1 VVMNKEDLQYLKKVY
16 ENNFEIGS
24 GEKKIDEETY
34 EVDKAYDSSGIVFL
48 SEWFFDEKV
57 HQYTEIGEDFFNF
70 SFEIPTQYYFPDS
83 YQMLNKDIEN
93 FHSESE
99 GYHEDGQEIFIT
111 EGSTP
116 MISSLVI
123 LAKSLGFKRIHS
135 VSPLYF
141 NIFKVAEL
149 IDMPISPVNLT
160 LTHDN
165 SEINLPDKKS
175 FLIITDPIWSI
186 GRHQSDEV
194 FEKLAEWQKSTK
206 SLIFVDGS
214 FSYTDWYSSEKKE
227 PERVLDP
234 SLTFRLICPTKTLGL
249 NGLRF
254 SYLICPSKYKK
265 ELSRTTCSTIGS
277 SSYFSHK
284 CRPAMFAKMITEEIN
299 PIGAFSRDRF
309 LELKEL
315 FEKNKIEYIDP
326 SCGFFMFAN
335 LEQFFGKN
343 GLLDKYMW
351 IPNSGLDIFDE
362 RYTGYVKLNLIMRE
376 KSFLTLKKDLS

>member
-1 VVMNKEDLQYLKKVY
+1 MNKEDLQYLKEVY
-16 ENNFEIGS
+16 ENNFEVGS
-24 GEKKIDEETY
+24 GDKKIDEETY
-34 EVDKAYDSSGIVFL
+34 EVDKAYDSSGIIFL

-57 HQYTEIGEDFFNF
+57 HQYTGIDKDFFNVP
-70 SFEIPTQYYFPDS
+70 FEIPTQYYFPDS
-83 YQMLNKDIEN
+83 YQKLNKDIEN
-93 FHSESE
+93 FHRESE
-99 GYHEDGQEIFIT
+99 GYYEDGEEIFIT

-116 MISSLVI
+116 MIASLLI
-123 LAKSLGFKRIHS
+123 FAKSLGFDRIYS

-149 IDMPISPVNLT
+149 IDMPISPINST

-165 SEINLPDKKS
+165 ADINLSDKKS
-175 FLIITDPIWSI
+175 FLIITNPIWSI
-186 GRHQSDEV
+186 GRHQSEDV

-214 FSYTDWYSSEKKE
+214 FSYTDWYSREKKE
-227 PERVLDP
+227 PERILDP
-234 SLTFRLICPTKTLGL
+234 TLTFRLICPTKTLGL

-254 SYLICPSKYKK
+254 SYLICPSEYKK
-265 ELSRTTCSTIGS
+265 ELSRITCSTIGS

-284 CRPAMFAKMITEEIN
+284 SRPAMFEKMIADEIN

-315 FEKNKIEYIDP
+315 FESNDIEYINP
-326 SCGFFMFAN
+326 TCGFFMFAN
-335 LEQFFGKN
+335 LENYFERK

-362 RYTGYVKLNLIMRE
+362 KYSGCVKLNLIMRE
-376 KSFLTLKKDLS
+376 KSFSKFKKDLSQ